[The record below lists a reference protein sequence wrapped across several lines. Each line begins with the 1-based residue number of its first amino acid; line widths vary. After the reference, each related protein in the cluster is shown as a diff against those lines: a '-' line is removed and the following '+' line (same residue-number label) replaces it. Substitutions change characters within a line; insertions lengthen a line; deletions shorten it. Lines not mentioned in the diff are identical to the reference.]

1 MFCTKTASFVLE
13 CFPTPQTLRYQFF
26 LLREMFLE
34 FNSPNLVSGRELNPK
49 LFAGRKQLNPKLFS
63 GRKQLN
69 PKLFFGQELNPKL
82 LQLSFLRN
90 TLYALNPE
98 LLQLSFLRGT
108 LYSLN
113 PILFHLSLSLS
124 LSLSL
129 TLSLTWAGGHT
140 QPKTYICKLN
150 FSLCSVIRLRQISGQ
165 CFEIIFICTPE
176 QSINFQWGYL
186 NFIIV

>member
-124 LSLSL
+124 LSHSLSHMGWGAHATQNL
-129 TLSLTWAGGHT
+129 YLQAKLFPLFSHSPPSNQWAM
-140 QPKTYICKLN
+140 
-150 FSLCSVIRLRQISGQ
+150 F
-165 CFEIIFICTPE
+165 
-176 QSINFQWGYL
+176 
-186 NFIIV
+186 